1 MNIMIQE
8 TFKPAH
14 LLISEIF
21 KNQDSFYQYQ
31 TIKDLIVGKANRL
44 SKCGTTCVNRM
55 KLTLPVIF

>member
-21 KNQDSFYQYQ
+21 KNQDSFYQIPNYQ
-31 TIKDLIVGKANRL
+31 RSYSWESEQVEQMWDDLCESYETNAA
-44 SKCGTTCVNRM
+44 SY
-55 KLTLPVIF
+55 F